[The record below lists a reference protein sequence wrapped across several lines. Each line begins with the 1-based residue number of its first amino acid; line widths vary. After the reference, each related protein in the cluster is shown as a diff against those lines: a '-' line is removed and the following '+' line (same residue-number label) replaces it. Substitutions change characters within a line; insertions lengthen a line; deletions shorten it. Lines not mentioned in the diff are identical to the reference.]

1 MFPELKLDA
10 DRVNTLIF
18 GAFPGIPEEAF
29 PRITEAEPG
38 RVHVVLPYRQG
49 MLRPGNLVSGPTL
62 MGHADTNAYALVLCH
77 VGEELMAVTSS
88 LVMNFLRGAKPGDV
102 HAEGRL
108 LRLGRRN
115 AVCDI
120 RLWTE
125 SSDRLAAQATVT
137 YAIP

>member
-1 MFPELKLDA
+1 MTPELKLDA
-10 DRVNTLIF
+10 ARVNALIF
-18 GAFPGIPEEAF
+18 NAFPGNTLELF
-29 PRITEAEPG
+29 PRIIEVEPG
-38 RVHVVLPYRQG
+38 RVHALLPYREG

-62 MGHADTNAYALVLCH
+62 MGHADTTAYALVLCH

-108 LRLGRRN
+108 LRLGRRS
-115 AVCDI
+115 AVCDV

-125 SSDRLAAQATVT
+125 GPDRLAAQATVT

>member
-10 DRVNTLIF
+10 DRVNALIF
-18 GAFPGIPEEAF
+18 SAFPGIPTEAF

-38 RVHVVLPYRQG
+38 RVHVVLPYRES

-62 MGHADTNAYALVLCH
+62 MSHADTTAYALVLCH
-77 VGEELMAVTSS
+77 VGAELMAVTSS

-108 LRLGRRN
+108 LRLGRRS

-125 SSDRLAAQATVT
+125 APDRLAAQATVT